1 MDLLVNLYSR
11 RMDDLARR
19 VDGVEATIRVALPP
33 ELHIVQDW
41 VRRNFSDYWVSELTV
56 AMAHQPPGCLV
67 AIVEGQVVGFA
78 CYDATAR
85 GFFGPTGVAESQ
97 RGKGIGAALLYR
109 TLAAMK
115 AQGYAYAII
124 GGVGPVEFYAGAV
137 GAVPI
142 VAGDGDVYQGLLRIR
157 PGQGSEP

>member
-1 MDLLVNLYSR
+1 MDCLVNLYSR
-11 RMDDLARR
+11 RMGDLAKR
-19 VDGVEATIRVALPP
+19 VEGVEATIRVALPP
-33 ELHIVQDW
+33 ELHIVQRW
-41 VRRNFSDYWVSELTV
+41 VAENFSEYWVSELTV

-67 AIVEGQVVGFA
+67 AVVDGRLVGFA

-85 GFFGPTGVAESQ
+85 GFFGPTGVSEDQ
-97 RGKGIGAALLYR
+97 RGKGIGLALLYH

-124 GGVGPVEFYAGAV
+124 GAVGPHEFYASAV

-142 VAGDGDVYQGLLRIR
+142 AGDREDIYQGLLRVR
-157 PGQGSEP
+157 PAPAAER